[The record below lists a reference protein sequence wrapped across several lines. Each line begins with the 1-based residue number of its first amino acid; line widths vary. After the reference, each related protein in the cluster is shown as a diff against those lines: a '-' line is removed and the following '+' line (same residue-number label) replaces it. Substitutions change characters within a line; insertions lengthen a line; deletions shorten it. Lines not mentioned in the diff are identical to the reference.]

1 MHVLSTLCGWRVHI
15 VSIVGVPAAPV
26 AAVVSPAVVSPAVVS
41 PTAISPTTVTSYSDG
56 LNVLTTAA
64 AVGLDG
70 CPGVV
75 LGVFTD

>member
-1 MHVLSTLCGWRVHI
+1 VHVLSTLCGWRVHI

-26 AAVVSPAVVSPAVVS
+26 AAVVSPAVVS

>member
-26 AAVVSPAVVSPAVVS
+26 AAVVSPAVVS